1 MTKVAGT
8 RWTPE
13 RRLAGLWRFA
23 IAISIVN
30 VLGHT
35 LLGFEQPAAF
45 PFVALATAYTVE
57 LLLEAISAWGLG
69 RPPRYRAGPRS
80 FVEFLLPA
88 HISALAVG
96 MLLYANDQLWLA
108 VFASALAIA
117 SKTILRVP
125 VGPPGPNGQRP
136 TRHVLNPSNAAV
148 SLTLLLFPWVTAA
161 PPYQFV
167 ENVTGAWDWF
177 LTGLLF
183 TSGTLVNTRFTGRV
197 PLIASWALG
206 FAAQGITRAL
216 LNGTPALATVAPM
229 TGIGFVLFSFYM
241 ITDPG
246 TTPES
251 PKAQMTFGLAVAVVY
266 GVLVQ
271 SHHIFAIYYSLT
283 LVGLARGGWLAYCAL
298 RLRRTKRDR
307 PSASVGE
314 SHAAVASTGGVA
326 AS

>member
-1 MTKVAGT
+1 MTKVAEA

-35 LLGFEQPAAF
+35 VLGFEQPAAV
-45 PFVALATAYTVE
+45 PFVSLAAGYSVE
-57 LLLEAISAWGLG
+57 LLLEAISAWGMG
-69 RPPRYRAGPRS
+69 RPPRYRAGPRR

-96 MLLYANDQLWLA
+96 MLLYANDQLWLVA
-108 VFASALAIA
+108 FASSLAIA

-125 VGPPGPNGQRP
+125 VGPPGPQGTRP
-136 TRHVLNPSNAAV
+136 TRHVLNPSNVAISV
-148 SLTLLLFPWVTAA
+148 TLLLFPWVTAA
-161 PPYQFV
+161 PPYQFL
-167 ENVTGAWDWF
+167 ENVTGVWDWV
-177 LTGLLF
+177 LTLLLF
-183 TSGTLVNTRFTGRV
+183 ASGTIVNARFTGRV
-197 PLIASWALG
+197 PLIASWAIG
-206 FAAQGITRAL
+206 YAAQGITRAL
-216 LNGTPALATVAPM
+216 LNDTPVLATLAPM

-251 PKAQMTFGLAVAVVY
+251 RKAQIGFGFAVAALY
-266 GVLVQ
+266 GVLMQ
-271 SHHIFAIYYSLT
+271 SHRVFAIYYSLT
-283 LVGLARGGWLAYCAL
+283 LIGLGRGGWLAYCAT
-298 RLRRTKRDR
+298 RLRHT
-307 PSASVGE
+307 PSAAMTGST
-314 SHAAVASTGGVA
+314 AAIAGTGNVA

>member
-1 MTKVAGT
+1 MTSAAET

-30 VLGHT
+30 LLGHT
-35 LLGFEQPAAF
+35 LLGFEQPAAV
-45 PFVALATAYTVE
+45 PFVSLATAYGVE
-57 LLLEAISAWGLG
+57 LLLEAISAWGMG
-69 RPPRYRAGPRS
+69 RPPRYRGGPKQ
-80 FVEFLLPA
+80 FVEFLLSA

-96 MLLYANDQLWLA
+96 MLLYANDQLWLV

-125 VGPPGPNGQRP
+125 VGPSGRHGARP
-136 TRHVLNPSNAAV
+136 TRHVLNPSNMAI
-148 SLTLLLFPWVTAA
+148 SLTLMLFPWVTAA

-177 LTGLLF
+177 LTLLLF
-183 TSGTLVNTRFTGRV
+183 TSGTIVNTRFTGRV
-197 PLIASWALG
+197 PLIVSWWVG
-206 FAAQGITRAL
+206 FAAQGIARAL
-216 LNGTPALATVAPM
+216 LNGTPVAATLAPM

-251 PKAQMTFGLAVAVVY
+251 RKAQSAFGLAVAALY
-266 GVLVQ
+266 GVIVQ
-271 SHHIFAIYYSLT
+271 SHHIFGIYYSLT
-283 LVGLARGGWLAYCAL
+283 IVGLGRGCWLAYCAT
-298 RLRRTKRDR
+298 RLRHT
-307 PSASVGE
+307 PSAAVTGST
-314 SHAAVASTGGVA
+314 AAIAGTGNVA